1 MVREG
6 GKSAAARQR
15 GNLRVLLLDR
25 GTSRLAAQKQFVEQ
39 DMIDRTSL
47 DHEVIVVGAGVAGIY
62 QIKLLAELG
71 VDARVLDAAGGL
83 GGTWYRNRYPGARF
97 DSESYTYGYSFS
109 TELLNEWHWKER
121 FSGQPENLRYLN
133 YVADKFD
140 LRKYMEFN
148 CNVTAIH
155 FDETN
160 DLWRLTIDNGR
171 QLTCRFVIMAVGLL
185 SIPTPPRFKGMDRFK
200 GRSFHTF
207 YWPHEPVEMTG
218 KKVAVIGTGATGI
231 QVIAEIADKVG
242 DLTVFQRRPNWSAP
256 LNNRPISEA
265 EMADIRSRYDAI
277 FKTCGRTPGGFEHE
291 PDRRGF
297 YEVSRE
303 ERLAL
308 WDKLYDSSG
317 FAIWLRN
324 FREIFT
330 DEKANAEFSTY
341 VADRIR
347 QRVKDPALA
356 EKLIPRDHGFGVQ
369 RVPMETHYFEA
380 YNRDNVHLVNISE
393 TPIEEITET
402 GLRTTERDYQFDVI
416 VYATGFDAITGAF
429 DRIDIQ
435 GIGGGKLR
443 EKWNDGPSTFLGMLV
458 HGFPNF
464 LMPSGPQSGSASTN
478 YPRGIETGVN
488 WCTKLLQYM
497 GEHGYV
503 RAEPTLEAQ
512 ERWTDHVKQM
522 YSAMLMR
529 KAKSWFTGYN
539 SNVPGHEHGK
549 IRYLVYNGGAPK
561 YVSKI
566 NEVAEKN
573 YEGIVF
579 TSGSPPDQHQG
590 REKVSLGEKMPY

>member
-1 MVREG
+1 
-6 GKSAAARQR
+6 
-15 GNLRVLLLDR
+15 
-25 GTSRLAAQKQFVEQ
+25 
-39 DMIDRTSL
+39 MIDRTSL
-47 DHEVIVVGAGVAGIY
+47 DHEVIVIGAGVAGIY
-62 QIKLLAELG
+62 QIKLLADLG
-71 VDARVLDAAGGL
+71 VDARVLEAAGDL
-83 GGTWYRNRYPGARF
+83 GGTWYGNRYPGARF

-109 TELLNEWHWKER
+109 KELLDEWHWKER
-121 FSGQPENLRYLN
+121 FSSQPENLRYLN

-148 CNVTAIH
+148 CKVEALH
-155 FDETN
+155 FDETS
-160 DLWRLTIDNGR
+160 DLWRLKMDDGR

-185 SIPTPPRFKGMDRFK
+185 SIPTPPRFKGMDKFR

-207 YWPHEPVEMTG
+207 NWPHEPVEMTG
-218 KKVAVIGTGATGI
+218 KKVAVVGTGATGV

-242 DLTVFQRRPNWSAP
+242 ELTVFQRRPNWSAP
-256 LNNRPISEA
+256 LNNGPISEA
-265 EMADIRSRYDAI
+265 EMADIRSRYNDI
-277 FKTCGRTPGGFEHE
+277 FKTCRRTPGGFEHE

-308 WDKLYDSSG
+308 WDKLYESSG

-330 DEKANAEFSTY
+330 DEKANAEFSEY
-341 VADRIR
+341 IADRIR
-347 QRVKDPALA
+347 RRVKDPAIA

-369 RVPMETHYFEA
+369 RVPMETRYFEA
-380 YNRDNVHLVNISE
+380 YNRDNVHLVDISE
-393 TPIEEITET
+393 TPIEEITEA

-435 GIGGGKLR
+435 GIGGAKLR
-443 EKWNDGPSTFLGMLV
+443 EKWKEGPSTFLGMLV

-488 WCTKLLQYM
+488 WCTKLLEYM
-497 GEHGYV
+497 WERGYV

-512 ERWTDHVKQM
+512 ERWTNHVKQM
-522 YSAMLMR
+522 YSVMLMR

-549 IRYLVYNGGAPK
+549 VRYLVYNGGAPK

-566 NEVAEKN
+566 NEVAENN
-573 YEGIVF
+573 YQGIVF
-579 TSGSPPDQHQG
+579 TSGSPLGPRHG
-590 REKVSLGEKMPY
+590 RQTLSLGEKNA